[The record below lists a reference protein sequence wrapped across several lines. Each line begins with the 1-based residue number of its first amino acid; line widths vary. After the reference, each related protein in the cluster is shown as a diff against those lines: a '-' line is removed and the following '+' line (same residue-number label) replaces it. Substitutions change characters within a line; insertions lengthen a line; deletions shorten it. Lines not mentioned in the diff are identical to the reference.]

1 MRQRAAESTI
11 PQPRHSDAATACR
24 TAIGLEV
31 TGSSVRGG
39 PVDLVTGAAAG
50 RRLTRSFPDDGT
62 AALDRTIHEVTTALG
77 APGPTG
83 LAFADLPD
91 RDDIHAGDLG
101 PRFVRSDA
109 AAIAETRYG
118 AGMGRSGLIVMM
130 LFDRDIELSLVE
142 DGRLIDSSEL
152 TAQADRSLLVDNT
165 MAAGRQAP
173 TLTEW
178 GHHAHRYL
186 SFVERVLHPDLFIV
200 DTTRGPTAL
209 GLWLHLFRTRTPQVM
224 ANLGT
229 ESVIVG
235 AAALAADAAYDA
247 VG

>member
-1 MRQRAAESTI
+1 M
-11 PQPRHSDAATACR
+11 TA
-24 TAIGLEV
+24 
-31 TGSSVRGG
+31 
-39 PVDLVTGAAAG
+39 
-50 RRLTRSFPDDGT
+50 
-62 AALDRTIHEVTTALG
+62 ALG

-83 LAFADLPD
+83 VAFAGLPD
-91 RDDIHAGDLG
+91 RDRIGAGDRG
-101 PRFVRSDA
+101 PRFVRADA

-118 AGMGRSGLIVMM
+118 AGMGRSGLIVMV

-152 TAQADRSLLVDNT
+152 AAQADRNVADRNVFVDKT
-165 MAAGRQAP
+165 MAAGRPAL

-178 GHHAHRYL
+178 GQQAHQYL
-186 SFVERVLHPDLFIV
+186 TVVERLLHPDLFIV
-200 DTTRGPTAL
+200 DATRGPAAL

-235 AAALAADAAYDA
+235 AAALAADAACDA
-247 VG
+247 IG